1 MKYLGEHVSCLT
13 HSVLAVSYGCPVCRR
28 LRKHFNTRPLASLSD
43 AFYCLPSNDD
53 TSHPF
58 ISEGVTSFLS
68 IHTGLLWS
76 ESHSIFSFGR
86 IPKTRSKLVT
96 FLNDPSGGRNWQFTK
111 IHKPSLSKAQNNIN
125 QLSIDFSVL
134 ETDDIK
140 LCQVLYW
147 NSYYKCRYNWYREF
161 NNTS

>member
-1 MKYLGEHVSCLT
+1 MKYLGEHVSRLT

-53 TSHPF
+53 TLHPF
-58 ISEGVTSFLS
+58 ISEGATSFLS

-76 ESHSIFSFGR
+76 ESHSIFSIGR

-96 FLNDPSGGRNWQFTK
+96 LLKRPVRWEEPTIHQNPQTVPIKTPKQDKSIIDWFFVLGNWQYK
-111 IHKPSLSKAQNNIN
+111 S
-125 QLSIDFSVL
+125 
-134 ETDDIK
+134 
-140 LCQVLYW
+140 QVFCW
-147 NSYYKCRYNWYREF
+147 NSYTTTVVIIDIENSII
-161 NNTS
+161 TS